1 MCIRDR
7 SNDARRLK
15 LEQKVLEY
23 KSEIINDQ
31 KKRFED
37 LQIIDEVKF
46 QTIIDDVNSF
56 DVVHPSIGEN
66 FSFLNNIRKKRNLKL
81 NFVLSEEDKF
91 SWQFSN
97 KGFFNFKNNIPKIL
111 KSFNLQ

>member
-1 MCIRDR
+1 MRK
-7 SNDARRLK
+7 LK
-15 LEQKVLEY
+15 LEQKVLDY
-23 KSEIINDQ
+23 KSEIIIDQ

-46 QTIIDDVNSF
+46 QTLADEINFF
-56 DVVHPSIGEN
+56 DVVHPCIGEN
-66 FSFLNNIRKKRNLKL
+66 FSFLNTIRKKRNLKL
-81 NFVLSEEDKF
+81 NFVLREEDKF

-111 KSFNLQ
+111 TNFKLQ